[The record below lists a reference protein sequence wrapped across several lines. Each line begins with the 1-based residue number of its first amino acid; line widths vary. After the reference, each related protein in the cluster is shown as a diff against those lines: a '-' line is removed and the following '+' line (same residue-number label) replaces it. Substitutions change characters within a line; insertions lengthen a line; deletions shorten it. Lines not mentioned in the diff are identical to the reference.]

1 VVEGSGEGEVD
12 QDLFVDVDHEGAGVF
27 EAPLDVGDGEGA
39 GGLELVGGCVDLHGD
54 VDLVGGAEEGEE
66 AVDKDVGVAGGVE
79 GAGEVGGGEGDGLEG
94 GGFELVVGHAVV
106 AGGVA
111 ALAAEGV
118 DDDGAGGF
126 AGGGVEGDLALLDV
140 EGAVDGVD
148 GVAEGEVDFAVG
160 GVEGED
166 LLGVEEWGC
175 GYEEEEGVAKEAG
188 YAGSE
193 AVEHGAG
200 LPGDVHGC
208 GCHHSRTLVGDFC
221 WQSEP

>member
-1 VVEGSGEGEVD
+1 MVEGSGEGEVD

-27 EAPLDVGDGEGA
+27 EAPLDVGDGKGA
-39 GGLELVGGCVDLHGD
+39 DGVELVGGDLDLHGD
-54 VDLVGGAEEGEE
+54 VDLAGGAKEGEE
-66 AVDKDVGVAGGVE
+66 AVDEEVGVAGGVE
-79 GAGEVGGGEGDGLEG
+79 GSGEAGWGEGDGLEG

-126 AGGGVEGDLALLDV
+126 AGDGVESDLALLEV

-160 GVEGED
+160 SVEGEG
-166 LLGVEEWGC
+166 LLGVEGWGC
-175 GYEEEEGVAKEAG
+175 GDEQEEEGVAKEAG
-188 YAGSE
+188 GWDTGSE
-193 AVEHGAG
+193 GVEHGAG
-200 LPGDVHGC
+200 LSFEVI
-208 GCHHSRTLVGDFC
+208 
-221 WQSEP
+221 